1 MVDDVAVVEVLAKEL
16 RFPPQAKELGDECTL
31 VAGQQWARKLLIN
44 MKHTKY
50 LSSTG
55 FAILFNL
62 VKRTR
67 AKRGQ
72 LRFCRLDPEVRI
84 GADIIGL
91 DKVAPIDA
99 TEHDA
104 HKAFACGSGRAGR
117 CTLNCRGLEALSL
130 DGEHTSCAGAD
141 WGR

>member
-1 MVDDVAVVEVLAKEL
+1 MSTVDFQHIKTSMVDDVAVVEVLAKEL

-104 HKAFACGSGRAGR
+104 LKAFARAGA
-117 CTLNCRGLEALSL
+117 G
-130 DGEHTSCAGAD
+130 GPAGAP
-141 WGR
+141 